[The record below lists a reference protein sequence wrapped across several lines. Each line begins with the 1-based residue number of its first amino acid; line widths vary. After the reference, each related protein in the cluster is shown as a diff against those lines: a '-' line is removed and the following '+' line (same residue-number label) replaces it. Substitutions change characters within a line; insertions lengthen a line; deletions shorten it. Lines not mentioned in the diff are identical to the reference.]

1 MVTAEAS
8 YKRCPWQIKQQAQIA
23 WAPVYMEEHIPFH
36 LDEKLP
42 CRAIQDSV
50 DDLVYHL
57 FAKYT
62 KTLQNIIY
70 DLAGLANW

>member
-23 WAPVYMEEHIPFH
+23 RAPLYMEEHIPFH
-36 LDEKLP
+36 LDEKLL
-42 CRAIQDSV
+42 CRVIWDSAIDMA
-50 DDLVYHL
+50 YHL

-62 KTLQNIIY
+62 KTLHSIY
-70 DLAGLANW
+70 DLAGLANG